1 MKKRSIFLNCIA
13 VPFVAAVVCLL
24 LMAVFRSIP
33 FRRMLGPMRMPA
45 ITYFRIAGTAALLPC
60 MLFCCRRVFKG
71 RIPAK
76 IVPAVL
82 AAVLISVV
90 FGFGSSYILTL
101 TGSLTRFTP
110 WGLILNFV
118 IALAILVIFNLFFT
132 REFREAKETYD
143 AMQEARKEEERQA
156 QFTSFMNSPATQQ
169 RMAQDAVADKGSS
182 PEKSVVKGA
191 VIGGVIAGPAGAVV
205 GAIAGQNKAEQKANA
220 SPANPAMQAVAYK
233 KDDGTKT
240 IIKDAII
247 GGAVAGPAGAVV
259 GAVVGKNKVDQGK

>member
-1 MKKRSIFLNCIA
+1 MNNGRNTLWYREPAHSWNESLPLGNGRLGA
-13 VPFVAAVVCLL
+13 
-24 LMAVFRSIP
+24 MVF
-33 FRRMLGPMRMPA
+33 GG
-45 ITYFRIAGTAALLPC
+45 ITEERIALNEDTLWTGYPT
-60 MLFCCRRVFKG
+60 FCDQPNAYG
-71 RIPAK
+71 
-76 IVPAVL
+76 
-82 AAVLISVV
+82 
-90 FGFGSSYILTL
+90 
-101 TGSLTRFTP
+101 
-110 WGLILNFV
+110 
-118 IALAILVIFNLFFT
+118 
-132 REFREAKETYD
+132 